1 MTTYNTIILLGN
13 KASLTRSEWKKF
25 EEGDL
30 ILGIDVSPTE
40 LKRWSIEQ
48 EDEAKAELAKY
59 ECSYV
64 TDSNPS
70 LVFVEEY
77 ALEYCLNDD
86 DGEFIEGSDLV
97 FANKEEYCLT
107 NEDGEYID

>member
-13 KASLTRSEWKKF
+13 KASLTKAEWRKF
-25 EEGDL
+25 NEGDL
-30 ILGIDVSPTE
+30 ILGVDIDPDE
-40 LKRWSIEQ
+40 LGRWNIEQ
-48 EDEAKAELAKY
+48 EAEAKAELAKY
-59 ECSYV
+59 KCSYV

-77 ALEYCLNDD
+77 ALEYCLTDE

>member
-1 MTTYNTIILLGN
+1 MTTYNTIILLWN
-13 KASLTRSEWKKF
+13 KASLTRQEWKKF

-30 ILGIDVSPTE
+30 ILGIDVNPTE

-48 EDEAKAELAKY
+48 EAEAKAELAKY
-59 ECSYV
+59 KCSYV

-70 LVFVEEY
+70 LVFIEEY
-77 ALEYCLNDD
+77 ALEYCLTDD

-97 FANKEEYCLT
+97 FANKE
-107 NEDGEYID
+107 